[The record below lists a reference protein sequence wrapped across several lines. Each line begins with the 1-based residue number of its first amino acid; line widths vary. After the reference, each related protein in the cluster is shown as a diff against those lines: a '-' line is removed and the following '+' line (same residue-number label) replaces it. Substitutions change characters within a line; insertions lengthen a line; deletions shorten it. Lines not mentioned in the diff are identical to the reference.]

1 MSVEKEKLLSI
12 VEPVPA
18 VSVEDVQGG
27 QTSTM
32 RSEQSRRRRRLSKD
46 EALEIARLYGETN
59 TPTSEIRERFGIGD
73 SSLYRVVQR
82 QGIALRGR
90 TVSPTRRNP
99 PRARTPPARRSRL
112 SSPKQAQTPASQPSG
127 NTAPHGPRITGRTRG
142 AGVRRPSV
150 VAETTATSRRVA
162 SQTGGKRGQFRILF
176 MVERVV
182 QATDMAHALRQAQS
196 LGAIEITAVTRQ
208 E

>member
-1 MSVEKEKLLSI
+1 LSI
-12 VEPVPA
+12 VEPA
-18 VSVEDVQGG
+18 ATVSEDGVQSGHAS
-27 QTSTM
+27 TS
-32 RSEQSRRRRRLSKD
+32 RPDDSRRRRRLSTD

-73 SSLYRVVQR
+73 SSLYRIVQR

-90 TVSPTRRNP
+90 TASSVRPNTQ
-99 PRARTPPARRSRL
+99 RAQTSPARRSRS

-127 NTAPHGPRITGRTRG
+127 NTAPHGPRMTGRTRG
-142 AGVRRPSV
+142 AGVRRPSGI
-150 VAETTATSRRVA
+150 AKTTAPSRSVA

-176 MVERVV
+176 MVERIV
-182 QATDMAHALRQAQS
+182 QATDMADALQQAES

>member
-1 MSVEKEKLLSI
+1 MSI
-12 VEPVPA
+12 VEPMPA

-27 QTSTM
+27 QTSTS

-46 EALEIARLYGETN
+46 EALEVARLYGQTS

-99 PRARTPPARRSRL
+99 PRAQTPPARRTRSY
-112 SSPKQAQTPASQPSG
+112 SPKQAQTPASQPSA
-127 NTAPHGPRITGRTRG
+127 NTAPRGPRITGRTRG
-142 AGVRRPSV
+142 AGVRRASV
-150 VAETTATSRRVA
+150 IAKTTALSRSVA

-182 QATDMAHALRQAQS
+182 QASDMADALRQAES

-208 E
+208 K

>member
-1 MSVEKEKLLSI
+1 LSIVSI
-12 VEPVPA
+12 VEPA
-18 VSVEDVQGG
+18 ATVSEDRVQGR
-27 QTSTM
+27 QTSTS

-46 EALEIARLYGETN
+46 EALEIARLYGETS

-90 TVSPTRRNP
+90 TTSSTQPKTQP
-99 PRARTPPARRSRL
+99 AQTPPARQTRT
-112 SSPKQAQTPASQPSG
+112 SSPEQAQTPASQPRA
-127 NTAPHGPRITGRTRG
+127 NTAPRGPRITGRTRG
-142 AGVRRPSV
+142 AGVRRASV
-150 VAETTATSRRVA
+150 RAKTTAPSRSVA
-162 SQTGGKRGQFRILF
+162 SQTSGKRGQFRIRF
-176 MVERVV
+176 IVERVV
-182 QATDMAHALRQAQS
+182 QAADMADALRQAES